1 MVLGLG
7 AALGAAALFGV
18 AAILQAIGSRKVPT
32 ESELD
37 PRDLVQFVG
46 RLLRQP
52 AFLAAL
58 LLNLIG
64 FVLHFIALRHLPL
77 YLAQAGIAGSLAVT
91 ALLATRVM
99 HDRLSAVEWSAVV
112 GMCAGLA
119 LLAASSGHA
128 GVDTAGTGLKV
139 GLAVALG
146 VIAVIGLLVSRSQHA
161 IATAVLGL
169 LAGFGFA
176 GVAISARLLPEGGLG
191 AMLRGPTAYT
201 LAASG
206 ALAFLLY
213 SMALQRGTVT
223 VATASMIAMQT
234 ITPAVVGV
242 VLLSDEI
249 RAGWAVGAIAGFAIT
264 AAGAIVLV
272 RFERV
277 RDETPAQ
284 PGEPGEPSDEASNG
298 AQAPA

>member
-7 AALGAAALFGV
+7 AALGAAVLFGV

-32 ESELD
+32 GSELD
-37 PRDLVQFVG
+37 PRNLVAFVG
-46 RLLRQP
+46 LLLRQP
-52 AFLAAL
+52 AFLGAL
-58 LLNLIG
+58 ALNLAG
-64 FVLHFIALRHLPL
+64 FGLHFVALRHLPL

-119 LLAASSGHA
+119 LLAASSGDA
-128 GVDTAGTGLKV
+128 GVDTADTGLIV
-139 GLAVALG
+139 GLVVGLV
-146 VIAVIGLLVSRSQHA
+146 VIAVIGLVVSRSLHA
-161 IATAVLGL
+161 IATVVLGV

-176 GVAISARLLPEGGLG
+176 GVAISARLLPEGGI
-191 AMLRGPTAYT
+191 AEILRGPTAYT
-201 LAASG
+201 MPISA

-223 VATASMIAMQT
+223 VATASMIAIQT
-234 ITPAVVGV
+234 VAPAAVGV
-242 VLLSDEI
+242 LLLSDEI
-249 RAGWAVGAIAGFAIT
+249 RTGWAVGAIAGFAIT
-264 AAGAIVLV
+264 AVGALILV

-277 RDETPAQ
+277 RDEAEDGT
-284 PGEPGEPSDEASNG
+284 ENG
-298 AQAPA
+298 AGSGADAEAGSPA